1 MKKLLSLV
9 DCCVYK
15 QKNPM
20 QKVKPQRKSV
30 IQNLSSISNSTY
42 IANGA
47 HGKVF
52 EKKKLGKHYA
62 CKKFLNPI
70 VFKRELKI
78 LNKIKNSKRLQKC
91 VHVNEKKLCIYNEYI
106 PGMDMF
112 YFIEKHCIESNS
124 PIYIF
129 DNCVVKNIGKEI
141 LLGLEE
147 LQYYDLVHLDLKLE
161 NLIVDEY
168 LNVKIIDF
176 DTAKNVFKCRS
187 LNKLQ
192 KICGTHQYVCPEV
205 LCGFY
210 AHTSDIWSLGVI
222 LWILKTGDYPYDNIE
237 LLNEVNIEDFN
248 NYSTL
253 DNENFKCLM
262 EEIFVVDPYERI
274 TVGNALNHAYFD

>member
-1 MKKLLSLV
+1 MSNFGRLLN
-9 DCCVYK
+9 CCIYK
-15 QKNPM
+15 NTNLSNKII
-20 QKVKPQRKSV
+20 PQRKSL

-62 CKKFLNPI
+62 CKKFLKPS

-91 VHVNEKKLCIYNEYI
+91 IYANEKKLCIYNEYI
-106 PGMDMF
+106 SGMDMF
-112 YFIEKHCIESNS
+112 YFIEKHCLEIGSS
-124 PIYIF
+124 KYIF
-129 DNCVVKNIGKEI
+129 DDIVIKKIGKEI

-147 LQYYDLVHLDLKLE
+147 LKYFGFVHLDIKLE
-161 NLIVDEY
+161 NLIINKHLD
-168 LNVKIIDF
+168 LKIIDF
-176 DTAKNVFKCRS
+176 DTGKHLFKCKS

-205 LCGFY
+205 LGGFY
-210 AHTSDIWSLGVI
+210 TETSDIWSLGVI

-237 LLNEVNIEDFN
+237 LLKEVNIKDFN

-253 DNENFKCLM
+253 INEHFKCLM
-262 EEIFVVDPYERI
+262 ESFFVLDPYERI
-274 TVGNALNHAYFD
+274 TIENAINHDFFD